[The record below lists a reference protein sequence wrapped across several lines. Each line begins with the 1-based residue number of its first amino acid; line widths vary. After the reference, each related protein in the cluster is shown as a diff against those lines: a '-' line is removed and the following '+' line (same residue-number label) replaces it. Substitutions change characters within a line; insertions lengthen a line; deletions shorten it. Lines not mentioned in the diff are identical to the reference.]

1 MHEYKDLEES
11 SPRLY
16 KTKVDLVVK
25 LKKSLLLEKALNNEL
40 TKNTE
45 RIKIIQQQHKYE
57 EMIKS

>member
-11 SPRLY
+11 NPHLY
-16 KTKVDLVVK
+16 KTKVDLDVK
-25 LKKSLLLEKALNNEL
+25 LKKSLLLEKALSNEL

-45 RIKIIQQQHKYE
+45 RIKNTQQQHKYE